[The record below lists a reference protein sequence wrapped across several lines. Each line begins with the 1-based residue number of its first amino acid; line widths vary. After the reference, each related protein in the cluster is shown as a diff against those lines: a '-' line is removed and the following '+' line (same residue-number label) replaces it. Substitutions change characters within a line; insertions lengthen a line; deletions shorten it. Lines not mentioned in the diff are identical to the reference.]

1 MPPAA
6 THPGQTIR
14 QKAKAGKGQQGQQ
27 GSRDV
32 VKPVLANPFTVAW

>member
-14 QKAKAGKGQQGQQ
+14 QKAKAGKGQQGN
-27 GSRDV
+27 REV
-32 VKPVLANPFTVAW
+32 VKPVLANTFTVAW